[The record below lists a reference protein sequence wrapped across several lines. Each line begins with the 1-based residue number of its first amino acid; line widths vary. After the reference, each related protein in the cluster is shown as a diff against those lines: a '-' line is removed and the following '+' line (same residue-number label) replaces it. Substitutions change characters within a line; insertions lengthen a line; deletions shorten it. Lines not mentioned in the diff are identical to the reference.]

1 MMNTT
6 NTNEAFEGAGEV
18 AVPRAKTLFGKPVRH
33 IHCVG
38 VAGMGLGPLAVYLA
52 RSGWQVSGED
62 DSFSACE
69 DTSEAPAALLAKSP
83 GSAAS
88 AGAETALSELRER
101 LLEAGVRLEPLP
113 HNYESEDACVNA
125 PVAECTA
132 TLVVTSSAVS
142 QSHPTVLA
150 ARQLG
155 LPIVRR
161 GELLAEVVKDKKL
174 VAVCGSHG
182 KTTTTAMLAS
192 ALKSAGFDSGF
203 ILGGLPA
210 RRGFP
215 LAQVGE
221 VHWEAT
227 GALAL
232 SAKAAP
238 RPSADW
244 VVAEVDESDGT
255 IKHFAPEITLCVNLD
270 WDHVDH
276 YPSEA
281 ALHATF
287 GGLFAKTRR
296 AVLINSD
303 CALSQKLAT
312 ESATVP
318 VFWFGEQSGGR
329 TDLGGEFWGKRAGE
343 TGDSLRLA
351 LGVDFEIAE
360 AQVRAKGQFNALN
373 ATAALA
379 AAQVMGATLRSDL
392 LANFPGV
399 RRRQTLLSDLGGLRI
414 IEDYAHHPA
423 EIRALQ
429 SQTGLFGEP
438 LVGGSSREASQKFV
452 SVFQPHRFSRT
463 AQFKRELAEAL
474 SLADHVFLIDV
485 YGAGESPIEGGTTA
499 DLLREFAPGK
509 ATYCRS
515 DTELFTALD
524 NAAPQAGTLAFI
536 GAGNIDAKARSWVAA
551 WRARFW
557 QNFADE
563 AKTLVSAETK
573 VTREEPLARKTT
585 MLVGGAARVY
595 AEPRNVEELQS
606 VLRFANSRRVP
617 VFPLGRG
624 SNVIVPDE
632 GVEGLVIS
640 LNAPEWAKF
649 EVRDLEDEAS
659 QPMGADD
666 ARPSEARQI
675 KRSVTVSAG
684 LRLKNLCGL
693 ATKAGLTGFEFLEG
707 IPGSVGGALRMNAG
721 AMGAW
726 IFDTVDS
733 VEFMTFAGER
743 VTRRADELHVGY
755 RHCAELAEGA
765 IAIGAVLRSG
775 EQVDSEA
782 VARQIDVYRK
792 KRVESQPRDPSA
804 GCIFKNP
811 EGDSAGRLIDSAGL
825 KGLRVGG
832 AEVSTVHA
840 NFIVNKA
847 HATASEVLE
856 LVAQVRDRVQ
866 AAHGVALE
874 PEARL
879 LGKEWEGVLDSFYWA
894 SRQRGAQDGA
904 SRRALAKLAARQGRG
919 CK

>member
-1 MMNTT
+1 MTT
-6 NTNEAFEGAGEV
+6 AA
-18 AVPRAKTLFGKPVRH
+18 ALPHLFNKPVRR

-62 DSFSACE
+62 DSLSPRADAREATAGLETSA
-69 DTSEAPAALLAKSP
+69 D
-83 GSAAS
+83 
-88 AGAETALSELRER
+88 ELRSR

-113 HNYESEDACVNA
+113 ENCE
-125 PVAECTA
+125 
-132 TLVVTSSAVS
+132 LVVISSAVS

-150 ARQLG
+150 ARQRG
-155 LPIVRR
+155 VPIVRR
-161 GELLAEVVKDKKL
+161 GELLAEVVKGKKL

-192 ALKSAGFDSGF
+192 ALRASGFDAGF

-215 LAQVGE
+215 LAQPMGE
-221 VHWEAT
+221 VHRTAR
-227 GALAL
+227 
-232 SAKAAP
+232 AAE
-238 RPSADW
+238 PSPFENEW
-244 VVAEVDESDGT
+244 IVAEVDESDGT
-255 IKHFAPEITLCVNLD
+255 IQHFAPEITLCVNLD

-281 ALHATF
+281 ALHETF

-296 AVLINSD
+296 TVLINSG
-303 CALSQKLAT
+303 CALSGKLAT
-312 ESATVP
+312 EFAKNP
-318 VFWFGEQSGGR
+318 VIRFGAEAEF
-329 TDLGGEFWGKRAGE
+329 TGEIAEERS
-343 TGDSLRLA
+343 DSLRLS
-351 LGVDFEIAE
+351 LGGQFQIAE
-360 AQVRAKGQFNALN
+360 AEVRAKGRFNALN

-379 AAQVMGATLRSDL
+379 AAQVMGATLRPDL
-392 LANFPGV
+392 LKNFCGV
-399 RRRQTLLSDLGGLRI
+399 RRRQTQLNDLGGLRV

-423 EIRALQ
+423 EIRALL
-429 SQTGLFGEP
+429 GDLRRNVGET
-438 LVGGSSREASQKFV
+438 LYVC
-452 SVFQPHRFSRT
+452 FQPHRFSRT

-485 YGAGESPIEGGTTA
+485 YGAGESPIEGGATA
-499 DLLREFAPGK
+499 DLAREFAEGK

-515 DTELFTALD
+515 DEELFAALD
-524 NAAPQAGTLAFI
+524 RAVVQARTLAFV
-536 GAGNIDAKARSWVAA
+536 GAGNIDAKARAWVAA

-557 QNFADE
+557 QKFADE
-563 AKTLVSAETK
+563 AKKLVSAETK
-573 VTREEPLARKTT
+573 LTCEEPLARKTT

-595 AEPRNVEELQS
+595 AEPRNVEELQR
-606 VLRFANSRRVP
+606 VLRLANSRGVP
-617 VFPLGRG
+617 VFPIGRG
-624 SNVIVPDE
+624 SNLIVPDE

-649 EVRDLEDEAS
+649 EVREE
-659 QPMGADD
+659 G
-666 ARPSEARQI
+666 R
-675 KRSVTVSAG
+675 VYVSAG

-693 ATKAGLTGFEFLEG
+693 AAKAGLTGFEFLEG

-726 IFDTVDS
+726 IFDA
-733 VEFMTFAGER
+733 VEFLEFITLAGEI
-743 VTRRADELHVGY
+743 VTRRAEELHVGY

-775 EQVDSEA
+775 AKVDSDA

-792 KRVESQPRDPSA
+792 KRVESQPREPSA

-832 AEVSTVHA
+832 AEVSAVHA
-840 NFIVNKA
+840 NFIVNRD
-847 HATASEVLE
+847 HATAGEVLE
-856 LVAQVRDRVQ
+856 LIAQVLARVL
-866 AAHGVALE
+866 AVHGVALE

-879 LGKEWEGVLDSFYWA
+879 FGKEWEGVLDSFYWA
-894 SRQRGAQDGA
+894 SR
-904 SRRALAKLAARQGRG
+904 SLAARRG
-919 CK
+919 GEAK

>member
-1 MMNTT
+1 MTT
-6 NTNEAFEGAGEV
+6 AAL
-18 AVPRAKTLFGKPVRH
+18 PLLFNKPVRR

-62 DSFSACE
+62 D
-69 DTSEAPAALLAKSP
+69 ALSP
-83 GSAAS
+83 QAAS
-88 AGAETALSELRER
+88 DSLETAASELRER

-113 HNYESEDACVNA
+113 EDREWGAANA
-125 PVAECTA
+125 GA
-132 TLVVTSSAVS
+132 LVVTSSAVS
-142 QSHPTVLA
+142 QTHPTVLA
-150 ARQLG
+150 ARQRG
-155 LPIVRR
+155 LPVVRR

-192 ALKSAGFDSGF
+192 ALRAASGMRSTALAAKACALVAGEPLPLSCGF

-210 RRGFP
+210 RRAFP
-215 LAQVGE
+215 LAQPIPDSG
-221 VHWEAT
+221 
-227 GALAL
+227 
-232 SAKAAP
+232 
-238 RPSADW
+238 DW
-244 VVAEVDESDGT
+244 IVAEVDESDGT
-255 IKHFAPEITLCVNLD
+255 IQHFAPEITLCVNLD

-281 ALHATF
+281 ALHETF
-287 GGLFAKTRR
+287 GGLFARTRR
-296 AVLINSD
+296 AVLVNAGCERSRT
-303 CALSQKLAT
+303 LAEAFAKNRVFRFGDRCGSAVG
-312 ESATVP
+312 ESADFT
-318 VFWFGEQSGGR
+318 GEIAEEPS
-329 TDLGGEFWGKRAGE
+329 
-343 TGDSLRLA
+343 DSLRLA
-351 LGVDFEIAE
+351 LGGNFEIAE
-360 AQVRAKGQFNALN
+360 ALVRAKGRFNALN
-373 ATAALA
+373 AIGALA
-379 AAQVMGATLRSDL
+379 AAQLMGATLRPDL
-392 LANFPGV
+392 LAAFCGV
-399 RRRQTLLSDLGGLRI
+399 RRRQTLLSDLGGLRV
-414 IEDYAHHPA
+414 IEDYAHHPS
-423 EIRALQ
+423 EIRALL
-429 SQTGLFGEP
+429 TELRRERDEHP
-438 LVGGSSREASQKFV
+438 TRGSPNKSADYV
-452 SVFQPHRFSRT
+452 CFQPHRFSRT

-499 DLLREFAPGK
+499 DLAQKFAEGK

-515 DTELFTALD
+515 DEELFAALD
-524 NAAPQAGTLAFI
+524 EAAPRAGVLAFI
-536 GAGNIDAKARSWVAA
+536 GAGNIDVKARTWVAA

-557 QNFADE
+557 QKFADE
-563 AKTLVSAETK
+563 AKKCVSAETK
-573 VTREEPLARKTT
+573 LTREEPLARKTT

-595 AEPRNVEELQS
+595 AEPRSVEELQS
-606 VLRFANSRRVP
+606 LLRFANSRKVP
-617 VFPLGRG
+617 VFPIGRG
-624 SNVIVPDE
+624 SNLIVPDE

-640 LNAPEWAKF
+640 LNTPDWAKF

-693 ATKAGLTGFEFLEG
+693 AAKAGIAGFEFLEG

-726 IFDTVDS
+726 IFDTVES
-733 VEFMTFAGER
+733 VEFITLTGEI

-765 IAIGAVLRSG
+765 IALGAVLRSG
-775 EQVDSEA
+775 AKVDAED

-792 KRVESQPRDPSA
+792 KRVESQPREPSA

-811 EGDSAGRLIDSAGL
+811 EGDSAGRLIDAAGL

-832 AEVSTVHA
+832 AEVSAVHA
-840 NFIVNKA
+840 NFIVNRD

-856 LVAQVRDRVQ
+856 LVAQVQARVL
-866 AAHGVALE
+866 ATHGVALE

-879 LGKEWEGVLDSFYWA
+879 FGRNWSDEVEDLSYWA
-894 SRQRGAQDGA
+894 SH
-904 SRRALAKLAARQGRG
+904 SLAARQRRG
-919 CK
+919 AR

>member
-1 MMNTT
+1 MKSQ
-6 NTNEAFEGAGEV
+6 AL
-18 AVPRAKTLFGKPVRH
+18 PHLFGKLVRR

-62 DSFSACE
+62 DSLPPRADARE
-69 DTSEAPAALLAKSP
+69 ATS
-83 GSAAS
+83 
-88 AGAETALSELRER
+88 ALSTEVLAVSASGGLQTASEELRSR
-101 LLEAGVRLEPLP
+101 LLEAGVRLGPLP
-113 HNYESEDACVNA
+113 EDCELITV
-125 PVAECTA
+125 
-132 TLVVTSSAVS
+132 SSAVS
-142 QSHPTVLA
+142 KTHPTVLA
-150 ARQLG
+150 ARQRG

-192 ALKSAGFDSGF
+192 ALRASGFDAGF

-221 VHWEAT
+221 VRRTSRDAE
-227 GALAL
+227 
-232 SAKAAP
+232 
-238 RPSADW
+238 PSPSEGDW
-244 VVAEVDESDGT
+244 VVAEIDESDGT
-255 IKHFAPEITLCVNLD
+255 IQNFAPEITLCVNLD

-287 GGLFAKTRR
+287 GALFAKTHR
-296 AVLINSD
+296 AVLITAG
-303 CALSQKLAT
+303 CALSQKLA
-312 ESATVP
+312 EASAKNA
-318 VFWFGEQSGGR
+318 VFRFGDQCVSAGGDQCGSAVCEEADF
-329 TDLGGEFWGKRAGE
+329 TGKIAE
-343 TGDSLRLA
+343 EASDSLRLT
-351 LGVDFEIAE
+351 LGGQFEIAE
-360 AQVRAKGQFNALN
+360 AHIRAKGRFNALN
-373 ATAALA
+373 ATGALA
-379 AAQVMGATLRSDL
+379 AAQLMGAKLRPDL
-392 LANFPGV
+392 LANFCGV

-423 EIRALQ
+423 EIRALL
-429 SQTGLFGEP
+429 TELRRDVGET
-438 LVGGSSREASQKFV
+438 LYVC
-452 SVFQPHRFSRT
+452 FQPHRFSRT

-485 YGAGESPIEGGTTA
+485 YGAGESPIEGGTTE
-499 DLLREFAPGK
+499 DLAREFAQGK
-509 ATYCRS
+509 ATYCRTDEPPAS
-515 DTELFTALD
+515 GSPNKTACGCEELFAALD
-524 NAAPQAGTLAFI
+524 DALRFDEGSAGDSLAFI
-536 GAGNIDAKARSWVAA
+536 GAGNIDAKAREWVAG
-551 WRARFW
+551 WRTRFW
-557 QNFADE
+557 QKFADE

-573 VTREEPLARKTT
+573 LTREEPLARKST

-595 AEPRNVEELQS
+595 AEPRNVGELQS
-606 VLRFANSRRVP
+606 LLRWAKARGVP

-640 LNAPEWAKF
+640 LNTPEWATF

-693 ATKAGLTGFEFLEG
+693 AAKAELTGFEFLEG

-726 IFDTVDS
+726 IFDTVES
-733 VEFMTFAGER
+733 VEFITLDGER

-775 EQVDSEA
+775 GSGSS
-782 VARQIDVYRK
+782 RSR
-792 KRVESQPRDPSA
+792 
-804 GCIFKNP
+804 
-811 EGDSAGRLIDSAGL
+811 
-825 KGLRVGG
+825 
-832 AEVSTVHA
+832 
-840 NFIVNKA
+840 
-847 HATASEVLE
+847 
-856 LVAQVRDRVQ
+856 
-866 AAHGVALE
+866 
-874 PEARL
+874 
-879 LGKEWEGVLDSFYWA
+879 A
-894 SRQRGAQDGA
+894 SR
-904 SRRALAKLAARQGRG
+904 ARVAFLKIPRVIPQGG
-919 CK
+919 